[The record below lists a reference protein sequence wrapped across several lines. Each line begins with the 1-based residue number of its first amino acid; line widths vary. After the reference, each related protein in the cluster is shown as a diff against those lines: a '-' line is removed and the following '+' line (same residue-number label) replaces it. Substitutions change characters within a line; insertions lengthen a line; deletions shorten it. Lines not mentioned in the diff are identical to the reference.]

1 MYELLVFDWDGTLM
15 DSEAKIVACLQ
26 AAAAD
31 MRLELPDESQARQVI
46 GLGLHEAGIVHCG
59 LSPDSV
65 LIDPAGN
72 VVASDH
78 NRREERKDLLA
89 HAEMLVLGAAAGG
102 ADWRLIDHTLVVTL
116 EPCAMCAGAIQQA
129 RLGHLVYGAADLK
142 AGACWSLYN
151 IPQDARLN
159 HRVDMTAGV
168 REVECSA
175 MLTRFFEARR

>member
-1 MYELLVFDWDGTLM
+1 MTHSPEQLDAWM
-15 DSEAKIVACLQ
+15 DLAL
-26 AAAAD
+26 
-31 MRLELPDESQARQVI
+31 DEARQAVEHGDVPI
-46 GLGLHEAGIVHCG
+46 GA
-59 LSPDSV
+59 V
-65 LIDPAGN
+65 LIDPTGN

-78 NRREERKDLLA
+78 NRREERKDPLA
-89 HAEMLVLGAAAGG
+89 HAEMLVLGAAGGG

-159 HRVDMTAGV
+159 HRVEMNAGV
-168 REVECSA
+168 RAAECSA